1 MHIAI
6 LDDDPAMREQA
17 YQALSAPWQQQSL
30 NLRISTFAQV
40 SEFTHAA
47 MRDTFDLAILD
58 WELPDGNGLTV
69 LRWLRSY
76 LDTPPPIIMLT
87 VRTSE
92 QDVVAALASGADD
105 FVNKPFRPR
114 ELAARAMVAMRRRQ
128 SCAREQGPETALSLG
143 NIRIDTQQQCIYRD
157 GRPVKLT
164 HQEYRLAFLL
174 FTQIGKP
181 LARAYLY
188 EYVWGRDERFSSRTL
203 DVHIYRL
210 RQKLGLTPE
219 HGWRVNA
226 IYGYGYRLQEALES
240 EA

>member
-17 YQALSAPWQQQSL
+17 HQALADPWRQQNLSL
-30 NLRISTFAQV
+30 KISTFSQV
-40 SEFTHAA
+40 SEFTAAA

-58 WELPDGNGLTV
+58 WELPDGNGLNV

-87 VRTSE
+87 VRTGE

-114 ELAARAMVAMRRRQ
+114 ELAARAMAAMRRGKNGAGERD
-128 SCAREQGPETALSLG
+128 AENNLTLG
-143 NIRIDTQQQCIYRD
+143 NIRFDTQRQCIYRD
-157 GRPVKLT
+157 DHPVKLT
-164 HQEYRLAFLL
+164 YQEYRLAFLL
-174 FTQIGKP
+174 FTHIGKP
-181 LARAYLY
+181 LARSYLY
-188 EYVWGRDERFSSRTL
+188 DYVWGRDERFSSRTL

-210 RQKLGLTPE
+210 RQKLGLTPD

>member
-17 YQALSAPWQQQSL
+17 RQALAAPWQQQQM
-30 NLRISTFAQV
+30 NLKVSTFSQV
-40 SEFTHAA
+40 SEFTYAA

-69 LRWLRSY
+69 LRWLHAY
-76 LDTPPPIIMLT
+76 LDIPPPTIMLT
-87 VRTSE
+87 IRTSE

-114 ELAARAMVAMRRRQ
+114 ELAARAMVAMRRSQ
-128 SCAREQGPETALSLG
+128 AGAKDAATSGAPSLG
-143 NIRIDTQQQCIYRD
+143 NIRFDTEQQCIYRD

-164 HQEYRLAFLL
+164 YQEYRLAFLL
-174 FTQIGKP
+174 FTNIGKP
-181 LARAYLY
+181 LARTYLY

-210 RQKLGLTPE
+210 RQKLGLTPD

>member
-17 YQALSAPWQQQSL
+17 YQALAAPWQQQQL
-30 NLRISTFAQV
+30 NFKVSTFSQV
-40 SEFTHAA
+40 SEFTYAA

-69 LRWLRSY
+69 LRWLHSY
-76 LDTPPPIIMLT
+76 LDIPPPTIMLT
-87 VRTSE
+87 IRTSE

-105 FVNKPFRPR
+105 FINKPFRPR
-114 ELAARAMVAMRRRQ
+114 ELAALAMVAMRR
-128 SCAREQGPETALSLG
+128 AHGAAKEAGGGGAPSLG
-143 NIRIDTQQQCIYRD
+143 NIRFDTERQCIYRD
-157 GRPVKLT
+157 ERPVKLT

-174 FTQIGKP
+174 FANIGKP

-210 RQKLGLTPE
+210 RQKLGLTPD

-226 IYGYGYRLQEALES
+226 IYGYGYRLQEAQES